1 MTPGRSAIWR
11 LWPRSLFWLLFLGPF
26 FFVSYGLANDFAA
39 RQPAVGSIVFDWE
52 RQWMPFVPMLMLP
65 YLSIDVFYALS
76 LFLIRSADEL
86 HRHALRLLSAT
97 VISVTCFFLHP
108 LRFAFVRPPVDG
120 FNGRLLEMLTQFDKP
135 FNQAPSLHIS
145 LLILLWT
152 HYASHARGRARWLLH
167 GWFALIGL
175 SVPLTWQHHMFDVIA
190 GTFVGFSIWYAL
202 PDSPVRFSW
211 RRAAIHPKLTASY
224 LAAGVGCSAAAVAAG
239 GAAWWLLWPAVS
251 LCLVA
256 LAYGGFG
263 ACIFQ
268 KQVDGRRTL
277 PATVLLLPYLAVAH
291 LARALQA
298 CRRRVIGDVG
308 GLSLVCWPGPPHRAA
323 AVLDLC
329 AELPRKCVFG
339 AYRQVPMLD
348 LVAPSPKALSQAMT
362 ALDALR
368 LSGMPVYV
376 HCALGRGR
384 SAVVATAWLLHTRR
398 CTTVEDAVA
407 AVRAA
412 CPHAVLGAAS
422 LARLR
427 EWHRAG

>member
-1 MTPGRSAIWR
+1 MTQGRSAVWR

-52 RQWMPFVPMLMLP
+52 RQYMPFVPMLMLP
-65 YLSIDVFYALS
+65 YMSIDAFYALS
-76 LFLIRSADEL
+76 LFLVRSAGEL

-97 VISVTCFFLHP
+97 VVSVACFFLHP
-108 LRFAFVRPPVDG
+108 LRFAFVRPAVDG
-120 FNGRLLEMLTQFDKP
+120 FNGKLLEMLMQFDKP

-145 LLILLWT
+145 LLILLWA
-152 HYASHARGRARWLLH
+152 HYARRSEGWKRWALH
-167 GWFALIGL
+167 GWFTLIGL
-175 SVPLTWQHHMFDVIA
+175 SVPLTWQHHLFDVIA
-190 GTFVGFSIWYAL
+190 GAFVGFGIWYAL
-202 PDSPVRFSW
+202 PDAPMRFSW
-211 RRAAIHPKLTASY
+211 RRAAVHPKLAASY
-224 LAAGVGCSAAAVAAG
+224 LVAGVGCGAAAAAAG

-251 LCLVA
+251 ICLVA

-263 ACIFQ
+263 TGIFQ

-277 PATVLLLPYLAVAH
+277 PATVLLLPYLAGAH
-291 LARALQA
+291 LARWLQA
-298 CRRRVIGDVG
+298 RRARTNGDIG

-329 AELPRKCVFG
+329 AELPRQRVFG

-348 LVAPSPKALSQAMT
+348 LVAPSPKALTQAMA
-362 ALDALR
+362 ALEALR

-384 SAVVATAWLLHTRR
+384 SAVVAAAWLLHTRR
-398 CTTVEDAVA
+398 CATAEDAVA

-412 CPHAVLGAAS
+412 CPSAVLGAAS